1 MQSTCVFFQGEID
14 SLQACVFSTDGAL
27 IVSGASTLC
36 FETDKKKTQETNKN
50 DNEEDGLSV
59 NVTVDPQQ
67 QTQ

>member
-1 MQSTCVFFQGEID
+1 MQSTCFIFQGEID

-36 FETDKKKTQETNKN
+36 FETDKKKTEETNKN
-50 DNEEDGLSV
+50 DNKEDGLSV
-59 NVTVDPQQ
+59 KAIADPQQ